1 MVLHFNVTGS
11 KRKEMA
17 KAIEKVTGKKTRYL
31 GTPTFSY
38 KTGIYEI
45 TREGTLIFENDDMDI
60 TSDIINACVDVTGNT
75 PKEWDEV
82 EYEFPPISIS
92 IPQEEVNI
100 DNLNNILTSKGSLI
114 KKALGIESTRITIG
128 DDYVVFPWIRGVSIE
143 EVDTYAKFVSAL
155 CRMSRES
162 KRTLKRE
169 KEVANEKYAFR
180 CFLLRLGFIGDE
192 YKKDRKILLSK
203 LDGSSAYKSRKEGIN
218 EFSKERN
225 CRQN

>member
-17 KAIEKVTGKKTRYL
+17 RAIEKVTGQKARYL
-31 GTPTFSY
+31 GAPTFSY

-45 TREGTLIFENDDMDI
+45 TIGGALIFENDDMDI
-60 TSDIINACVDVTGNT
+60 TSDVINACVDVTGVT
-75 PKEWDEV
+75 PKEWDDV
-82 EYEFPPISIS
+82 ECEISSINLS

-114 KKALGIESTRITIG
+114 KKALGIESIRITISDG
-128 DDYVVFPWIRGVSIE
+128 NVVFPWISGATPE
-143 EVDTYAKFVSAL
+143 ESDTYVKFVSAL

-169 KEVANEKYAFR
+169 KDVSNEKYAFR
-180 CFLLRLGFIGDE
+180 CFLLRLGFIGNE

-203 LDGSSAYKSRKEGIN
+203 LEGSSAFKSRKEGIN

>member
-31 GTPTFSY
+31 GAPTFSY

-45 TREGTLIFENDDMDI
+45 TREGALIFENDDMDI
-60 TSDIINACVDVTGNT
+60 TSDVINACMDVTGNT

-114 KKALGIESTRITIG
+114 KKALGIESTRITIS

-203 LDGSSAYKSRKEGIN
+203 LNGSSAFKSRKEGI
-218 EFSKERN
+218 
-225 CRQN
+225 

>member
-31 GTPTFSY
+31 GAPTFSY

-45 TREGTLIFENDDMDI
+45 TREGALIFENDDMDI
-60 TSDIINACVDVTGNT
+60 TSDVINACVDVTGNT

-114 KKALGIESTRITIG
+114 KKALGIESTKITIS

-169 KEVANEKYAFR
+169 KEVSNEKYAFR

-203 LDGSSAYKSRKEGIN
+203 LEGSAAYKKQKGKN
-218 EFSKERN
+218 
-225 CRQN
+225 

>member
-128 DDYVVFPWIRGVSIE
+128 DDYVVFPWIRGVPIE

>member
-92 IPQEEVNI
+92 IPQE
-100 DNLNNILTSKGSLI
+100 
-114 KKALGIESTRITIG
+114 
-128 DDYVVFPWIRGVSIE
+128 
-143 EVDTYAKFVSAL
+143 
-155 CRMSRES
+155 
-162 KRTLKRE
+162 
-169 KEVANEKYAFR
+169 
-180 CFLLRLGFIGDE
+180 
-192 YKKDRKILLSK
+192 
-203 LDGSSAYKSRKEGIN
+203 
-218 EFSKERN
+218 
-225 CRQN
+225 